1 MLHSLSFGV
10 VWIIPAYA
18 GSTLAT
24 TPPSVPSSGSSP
36 HTRGARHV
44 GSHGIF
50 ELQDHPRIRGE
61 HDDHVHRGLL
71 RAGIIPAYAGST
83 TPSSTPWPASGDHPR
98 IRGEHSGVNVALAVT
113 SGSSPHT
120 RGARGVDAGGV
131 PREGI
136 IPAYAGSTQTRP
148 ATTAAIADHPRIRGE
163 HRLRGERPRDRHGSS
178 PHTRGARRHGRD
190 GRGLGGIIPAYA
202 GSTTRSG
209 CWPPRLGDHPRIR
222 GEHLGAVPLAL
233 PLAGIIPA
241 YAGSTHA
248 ICADKRLNVGSS
260 PHTRGARSS
269 RSSRSTCRGDHPRIR
284 GEHDAEA
291 VVVGDGGGII
301 PAYAGSTAGSTPCG
315 TTQRGSSPHTRG
327 AHAWYRAPRV
337 PGRDHPRI
345 RGEHYVVARL
355 PGTLSW
361 IIPAYAGSTS
371 RLKKL
376 LATLAGSSPHTRGAL
391 VADGWSLT
399 QTEDHP
405 RIRGEHQ
412 ILSYTA
418 GK

>member
-1 MLHSLSFGV
+1 M
-10 VWIIPAYA
+10 
-18 GSTLAT
+18 AT

-50 ELQDHPRIRGE
+50 ELQDHPRIRRE
-61 HDDHVHRGLL
+61 HDHHAHRGLL

-260 PHTRGARSS
+260 PHTRGARCRS
-269 RSSRSTCRGDHPRIR
+269 RRSWRRRRDHPRIR
-284 GEHDAEA
+284 GEHRGVDALWHHPA
-291 VVVGDGGGII
+291 GII
-301 PAYAGSTAGSTPCG
+301 PAYAGSTTWSLDYLELCL
-315 TTQRGSSPHTRG
+315 GSSPHTRG
-327 AHAWYRAPRV
+327 ARA
-337 PGRDHPRI
+337 G
-345 RGEHYVVARL
+345 
-355 PGTLSW
+355 
-361 IIPAYAGSTS
+361 
-371 RLKKL
+371 
-376 LATLAGSSPHTRGAL
+376 
-391 VADGWSLT
+391 
-399 QTEDHP
+399 
-405 RIRGEHQ
+405 
-412 ILSYTA
+412 
-418 GK
+418 